1 VILVDTNVISVLCKA
16 KPDPQVLKWIGSRRA
31 ELIISAITI
40 AEMAFGIACL
50 PVGLQRKALRERLED
65 IKHDFLDR
73 IVPFTAVEAETFGTI
88 MAHCR
93 AIGRPMS
100 IPDCQ
105 IAATAIVLKVP
116 LATRN
121 TKDFEYSGLE
131 LINPWTPISN
141 SPQ

>member
-1 VILVDTNVISVLCKA
+1 
-16 KPDPQVLKWIGSRRA
+16 
-31 ELIISAITI
+31 
-40 AEMAFGIACL
+40 
-50 PVGLQRKALRERLED
+50 
-65 IKHDFLDR
+65 
-73 IVPFTAVEAETFGTI
+73 